1 MSMQVPLYRYLSAA
15 APVTALVGTRIGPF
29 GEVDQDTPMPY
40 VVWQTITGTPENY
53 LDNRP
58 DIDNSRIQI
67 DVWAKTG
74 VSAEQVAMAVRDAL
88 EDEGYMVSWGSTERD
103 PETRNY
109 RFSMDF
115 EFWNPR

>member
-1 MSMQVPLYRYLSAA
+1 MMQVPLYRYLELSA
-15 APVTALVGTRIGPF
+15 PLMALVGTRVGPF

-40 VVWQTITGTPENY
+40 VVWQTISGTPELY

-58 DIDNSRIQI
+58 DIDQSRVQI
-67 DVWAKTG
+67 DVWAATG
-74 VSAEQVAMAVRDAL
+74 TEAEQVAEAVRDAL
-88 EDEGYMVSWGSTERD
+88 EDLGYMVSWGSTERD
-103 PETRNY
+103 PETRNF